1 VADPSDGGTALRA
14 AAGRLAGGHY
24 RWVVFT
30 SPRAVERLVPL
41 LRDARAFGV
50 TRIAAIGPGTAG
62 ELARHGLAA
71 DLVPGEFVAESL
83 IAAFPSGSG
92 PVLLPRAAVARDVL
106 PAGLGTK
113 GWSVEV
119 VEAYRTDAARPDAAT
134 LAAAAGADAI
144 TFTSS
149 STVTNY
155 LAVAGR
161 DSVPPFVA
169 CIGPITAETAR
180 AAGLRVDVVAGEHSI
195 EGLVTALLE
204 GLAATG
210 PARR

>member
-1 VADPSDGGTALRA
+1 L
-14 AAGRLAGGHY
+14 H
-24 RWVVFT
+24 
-30 SPRAVERLVPL
+30 
-41 LRDARAFGV
+41 DARSFGT
-50 TRIAAIGPGTAG
+50 TRIAAIGPGTAS
-62 ELARHGLAA
+62 ELARHNLVA
-71 DLVPGEFVAESL
+71 DLVPPEFVAESL
-83 IAAFPSGSG
+83 VEAWPAGSG
-92 PVLLPRAAVARDVL
+92 KVLLPRAAVARDVL
-106 PAGLGTK
+106 PEGLRAK
-113 GWSVEV
+113 GWSIDV
-119 VEAYRTDAARPDAAT
+119 VEAYRTDAAHPDPAT

-161 DSVPPFVA
+161 SSVPPFVA
-169 CIGPITAETAR
+169 CIGPITAATAR
-180 AAGLRVDVVAGEHSI
+180 AAGIEVDVVAGEHSI